1 MFANKFNFKKMGK
14 KVRKGLQK
22 HVVEQAK
29 KEHLGKKMKQEARQV
44 ARAAVSN
51 ALASGMGAY
60 GRGAYGRG
68 NYGLTGSSSEMNVNS
83 LFNEYHHR
91 RHKTQEIG
99 DETGRVS
106 VSRREYVMRVTAPAS
121 TEFQNTSF
129 SINPGLSGVFAWL
142 SQIAQNYDEYSLEHL
157 IFHYKPVISKASQTG
172 TMGSIL
178 LSCNYNAGAPKFAS
192 FREMAEYVGTLESR
206 ICDEAMFGIECDS
219 SKHASQ
225 AVEYIRTGA
234 VPSGEDIKTY
244 DLGTF
249 QLATSDIDAVSFPEG
264 TLLGHL
270 YVEYEVLLG
279 KPKLYAAL
287 GKGAKTD
294 FFQSTQIE
302 VPSVAAPLGATP
314 QAHPANTLGSTLSV
328 SGTVTLPPNFYGRL
342 IVKHYVDCTSVTV
355 SNPIITG
362 NIAYVG
368 NMGYQANNGYEVS
381 QETPGR
387 NGFMVT
393 TIDVGAQQGAV
404 LNTITIGNSTV
415 AGGVWANLYLMQIN
429 PDFGAW

>member
-14 KVRKGLQK
+14 KVRKGIQK
-22 HVVEQAK
+22 QVVEQAK
-29 KEHLGKKMKQEARQV
+29 KEHLGKKLKQEARQV

-68 NYGLTGSSSEMNVNS
+68 NYGLTATTDGVNVNS

-91 RHKTQEIG
+91 RHKTQEVG

-129 SINPGLSGVFAWL
+129 AINPGLSGVFAWL

-206 ICDEAMFGIECDS
+206 ICDEAMFGIECDP

-294 FFQSTQIE
+294 FYQSTEIAT
-302 VPSVAAPLGATP
+302 PTNSFPLGSAP
-314 QAHPANTLGSTLSV
+314 QAHPSNTLGATLST
-328 SGTVTLPPNFYGRL
+328 SGQIVLPSNFYGRL
-342 IVKHYVDCTSVTV
+342 MVKHYNDSGTVTMSIPV
-355 SNPIITG
+355 LTG
-362 NIAYVG
+362 NITFVG
-368 NMGYQANNGYEVS
+368 NMGYQGSAAWEIS
-381 QETPGR
+381 QDAPGR

-404 LNTITIGNSTV
+404 LNSITIGSSAITSP
-415 AGGVWANLYLMQIN
+415 VWANVTLMQIN
-429 PDFGAW
+429 PDFGPW